1 MTYEKL
7 QKEAAQKSID
17 IYEESM
23 KPTVKGLYGNNT
35 IWINKGIP
43 TNTEKAC
50 ILAEE
55 LGHFHNTNGDIIDQT
70 KLTNRK
76 QEQRAR
82 QWSYEKLIPLSSIV
96 QAHEGGIGNRYEL
109 AEFLGVTEEFLEA
122 ALKRYQEKYGLCV
135 TSGDY
140 TVCFEPLRVLEMF
153 E

>member
-7 QKEAAQKSID
+7 QKEAAQKGID

-23 KPTVKGLYGNNT
+23 NPTVKGLYGDKT

-55 LGHFHNTNGDIIDQT
+55 LGHFHNTNGDITDQS

-82 QWSYEKLIPLSSIV
+82 QWAYEKLVPLSSIV
-96 QAHEGGIGNRYEL
+96 QACKAGIRNRYEL
-109 AEFLGVTEEFLEA
+109 AEFLEVTEGFLESS
-122 ALKRYQEKYGLCV
+122 LKRYQEKYGLSATV
-135 TSGDY
+135 GDY
-140 TVCFEPLRVLEMF
+140 TVCFEPLQVLELS

>member
-7 QKEAAQKSID
+7 RKEAAQKGID
-17 IYEESM
+17 IYEEPM
-23 KPTVKGLYGNNT
+23 NIAIKGLYGNNT
-35 IWINKGIP
+35 IWINKGLP

-55 LGHFHNTNGDIIDQT
+55 IGHFHNTNGDIIDQT

-76 QEQRAR
+76 QEQHAR
-82 QWSYEKLIPLSSIV
+82 QWAYEKLVPLSSIV
-96 QAHEGGIGNRYEL
+96 QACKAGIRNRYEL
-109 AEFLGVTEEFLEA
+109 AEFLEVTEGFLESS
-122 ALKRYQEKYGLCV
+122 LKRYQEKYGLCV

-140 TVCFEPLRVLEMF
+140 TVCFEPLRVLEIS

>member
-1 MTYEKL
+1 MTYGKL
-7 QKEAAQKSID
+7 QKEAAQKGID

-23 KPTVKGLYGNNT
+23 KPTVKGLYGDKT

-55 LGHFHNTNGDIIDQT
+55 LGHFHTTDGDIIDQSN
-70 KLTNRK
+70 LSNRK
-76 QEQRAR
+76 QEQHAR
-82 QWSYEKLIPLSSIV
+82 QWAYEKLVPLSSIV
-96 QAHEGGIGNRYEL
+96 QAHEAGIGNRYEL

-135 TSGDY
+135 NSGDY
-140 TVCFEPLRVLEMF
+140 TVCFEPLRVLEIS